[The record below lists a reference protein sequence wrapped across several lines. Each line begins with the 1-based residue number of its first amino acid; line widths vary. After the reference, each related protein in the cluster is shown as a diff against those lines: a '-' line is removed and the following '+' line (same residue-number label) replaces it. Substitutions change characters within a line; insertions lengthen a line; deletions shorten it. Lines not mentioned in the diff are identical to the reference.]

1 MNDEDWFDR
10 QKLSATTRPW
20 WFWRYLLRFAGG
32 PIVGTFGRLAISGSI
47 SPELLRGPL
56 LIAPNH
62 IGNVDAFG
70 LSAAMGRI
78 GLEPRFLVTAGI
90 MQAPVAGKLL
100 ERSGNLRVNRGRED
114 AQRSMELIKLSLHSG
129 AHLVI
134 YPEGRLTL
142 DPDWWP
148 ERGRTGLARL
158 ALEHQIPVIPV
169 SQWGAH
175 EIIKYENPKAMLG
188 SLVSSVWRQPRVQI
202 HFGAPVD
209 LSGLE
214 FGRTGDA
221 NRARNRIDGAIT
233 RGVRVLRKHELD
245 HVKFADETR
254 PAANHTIAAF
264 PGGIVPDSL
273 P

>member
-1 MNDEDWFDR
+1 MSDLDWFER
-10 QKLSATTRPW
+10 QKVSAITRPW
-20 WFWRYLLRFAGG
+20 WFWRFLVRCGG
-32 PIVGTFGRLAISGSI
+32 IIVGTFGRLDITGSI
-47 SPELLRGPL
+47 SPELLNGPL

-62 IGNVDAFG
+62 IGNVDSFA
-70 LSAAMGRI
+70 LSAAMGQV

-100 ERSGNLRVNRGRED
+100 ERSGSLRVNRGRED
-114 AQRSMELIKLSLHSG
+114 AHRSMELINLALQHG

-134 YPEGRLTL
+134 YPEGHLTL

-148 ERGRTGLARL
+148 EKGKTGLARL
-158 ALEHQIPVIPV
+158 ALEHQVPVIPV

-188 SLVSSVWRQPRVQI
+188 SVLSSIWRQPRIRV

-214 FGRTGDA
+214 AGRTGDA
-221 NRARNRIDGAIT
+221 NRARNRIDAAIT
-233 RGVRVLRKHELD
+233 RGVRSLRQHEIE
-245 HVKFADETR
+245 HVKFVDETR
-254 PAANHTIAAF
+254 PVADRSTAAF
-264 PGGIVPDSL
+264 PGGIVPEHL